1 MTNTVATE
9 DISTINMKCIINEFK
24 GRIDGISRL
33 MISNARNHRPV
44 HPLVYAKYVQ
54 DIIDEYSNY
63 IYLSLQV
70 NALREFINRI
80 RSHISYNVYN
90 MESKYSIELN
100 SIINSLNNP
109 LS

>member
-1 MTNTVATE
+1 MTNAVTTE
-9 DISTINMKCIINEFK
+9 YISTDSMTCIIDEFKCRIDDISH
-24 GRIDGISRL
+24 L

-54 DIIDEYSNY
+54 DILDEYSNY

-70 NALREFINRI
+70 NSLREFINRI

-109 LS
+109 SS

>member
-1 MTNTVATE
+1 MTNAVTTE
-9 DISTINMKCIINEFK
+9 YISTDSADSMKCIIDEFK
-24 GRIDGISRL
+24 SRIDGISCL

-44 HPLVYAKYVQ
+44 HPLVYAKYIQ

-70 NALREFINRI
+70 NSLREFINRI
-80 RSHISYNVYN
+80 RSHVSYNVYN

-100 SIINSLNNP
+100 SIINSLK
-109 LS
+109 

>member
-1 MTNTVATE
+1 MTNAVTTE
-9 DISTINMKCIINEFK
+9 YINTNDTNSMTCIIDEFK
-24 GRIDGISRL
+24 CRIDGISRL

-44 HPLVYAKYVQ
+44 HPLVYAKYIQ
-54 DIIDEYSNY
+54 DIIDEYNNY

-70 NALREFINRI
+70 NSLREFINRI

-100 SIINSLNNP
+100 SIINSLK
-109 LS
+109 